1 MDYVYLYQY
10 HLETDFDISPD
21 IIKVF
26 STRNNA
32 IKYLKEQWEYM
43 CENVIDAELYDVK
56 KTPSCIRISDQ
67 EIRLMMKVTKTK
79 IL

>member
-1 MDYVYLYQY
+1 MEYVYLYQY
-10 HLETDFDISPD
+10 HLETDFDCSPD

-26 STRNNA
+26 STRNKA

-56 KTPSCIRISDQ
+56 KTPSCIRINDQ